1 MGQQTQGGAIFA
13 EAGLTIKADN
23 GESVFSG
30 NKVKWADG
38 EDSSAIYLA
47 GTGATLKLNAINN
60 AINMVR
66 TIAANP
72 KKYADYNARVAAG
85 FESPD
90 MATGFVLGGDN
101 SAYWTYSSVVNSM
114 GELYNKY
121 EYQRAQA
128 QKKLLNALKSMK
140 YKNAGN
146 ILKDLYY
153 PFLSPEK
160 FAVKSQKQ
168 K

>member
-1 MGQQTQGGAIFA
+1 MIDYDATLQAFFA
-13 EAGLTIKADN
+13 ECQKFLGKRAAHAKDKF
-23 GESVFSG
+23 E
-30 NKVKWADG
+30 
-38 EDSSAIYLA
+38 
-47 GTGATLKLNAINN
+47 LNAINN

>member
-1 MGQQTQGGAIFA
+1 MIDYDATLQAFFA
-13 EAGLTIKADN
+13 ECQKFLGKRAAH
-23 GESVFSG
+23 
-30 NKVKWADG
+30 VKDKF
-38 EDSSAIYLA
+38 E
-47 GTGATLKLNAINN
+47 LNAINN

-101 SAYWTYSSVVNSM
+101 SAYLTYSSVVNSM

>member
-1 MGQQTQGGAIFA
+1 MIDYDATLQAFFA
-13 EAGLTIKADN
+13 ECQNFLGKRAAHAKDKF
-23 GESVFSG
+23 E
-30 NKVKWADG
+30 
-38 EDSSAIYLA
+38 
-47 GTGATLKLNAINN
+47 LNAINN

-66 TIAANP
+66 EVASNP
-72 KKYADYNARVAAG
+72 KKYADYNARASMG

-90 MATGFVLGGDN
+90 MATGFVSGGDN
-101 SAYWTYSSVVNSM
+101 SAYLTYSSVVNSM

-160 FAVKSQKQ
+160 FAVKSQNQ

>member
-1 MGQQTQGGAIFA
+1 MI
-13 EAGLTIKADN
+13 DY
-23 GESVFSG
+23 
-30 NKVKWADG
+30 D
-38 EDSSAIYLA
+38 
-47 GTGATLKLNAINN
+47 ATLQKFFEECIKYLDKNTKRAKDKIELQSINN

-66 TIAANP
+66 EVASNP
-72 KKYADYNARVAAG
+72 KKYADYNARASMG

-90 MATGFVLGGDN
+90 MATGFVSGGDN
-101 SAYWTYSSVVNSM
+101 SAYLTYSSVVNSM

-153 PFLSPEK
+153 SFLSPEK
-160 FAVKSQKQ
+160 FAVKSQNQ